1 MDFSLA
7 LNMTLVYYGTSKM
20 KIRKGFT
27 LIELIMV
34 LVIAAILAIAVI
46 PRTQAGSR
54 VKLEAVC
61 QYIASDLRYIQEMAM
76 AQQVRF
82 GISFTPGAETY
93 FGYRV
98 NISTKAKDPQTRGN
112 LDVNLNQMS
121 QFKGIDIVST
131 NFSDKIEFDSNG
143 APYDEDGDIL
153 SSHGVITIQTVDAL
167 YSRTVRIEPET
178 GKVSVQ

>member
-1 MDFSLA
+1 
-7 LNMTLVYYGTSKM
+7 M
-20 KIRKGFT
+20 KKHGFT
-27 LIELIMV
+27 LIELVIV
-34 LVIAAILAIAVI
+34 LVIAAILAIAMI
-46 PRTQAGSR
+46 PRTQAESM

-61 QYIASDLRYIQEMAM
+61 QYIASDLRYIQEMSL

-82 GISFTPGAETY
+82 GISFAPGAETY

-131 NFSDKIEFDSNG
+131 NFSERIEFDSSG
-143 APYDEDGDIL
+143 APYNGGGILL
-153 SSHGVITIQTVDAL
+153 SSQGVITIQTADGL